1 MQSKPDFPRQFLKNS
16 AFQGL
21 FQSIDKHAE
30 LLRRVKEGLTGPLAK
45 HCLYCLSR
53 EDRGLVIFTDSQAF
67 GSQLRFY
74 APAILA
80 KLNVDQDKPFKQVLV
95 RYLHSVE
102 PSTASRPMKQ
112 PSPETIDLVKA
123 SGKAAICEELGNSL
137 ERLGAA
143 MERYAKEKTAGT
155 PP

>member
-1 MQSKPDFPRQFLKNS
+1 MQTKYDTTRQFLNS

-30 LLRRVKEGLTGPLAK
+30 LLKRVKESLPDLLAK

-53 EDRGLVIFTDSQAF
+53 EDRGLVIFTDAQAF

-80 KLNVDQDKPFKQVLV
+80 KLNVDQDNPFKQVLV
-95 RYLHSVE
+95 RYLHPVE
-102 PSTASRPMKQ
+102 PNTASRTMKQ

-123 SGKAAICEELGNSL
+123 SGKAANCEELGNSL

-143 MERYAKEKTAGT
+143 MERYAKEKTAGN